1 MLRIRKWITTGSIAV
16 LGLATVSALVWLASG
31 QPHRPQVLRM
41 ERATTNDD
49 RPGIA
54 TPRTKVIPD
63 YLRQKYASTRRAEFD
78 VASSLDT
85 SIFVLATGVQVH
97 TPSGWQM
104 LSEDYRGEIWRLKSG
119 VAREVCVE
127 QPEGQTWRAYIR
139 FGTEMKATSLL
150 KAQIKEAWN
159 IRSFSN
165 WTGRA
170 WGGGRW
176 SGRHEL
182 FSDEV
187 TE

>member
-1 MLRIRKWITTGSIAV
+1 MLRTFSLRKRITNGSIAV
-16 LGLATVSALVWLASG
+16 LGLATLAALIWLASNHP
-31 QPHRPQVLRM
+31 QRPQVLRM
-41 ERATTNDD
+41 ERSRTNDD
-49 RPGIA
+49 RPGA
-54 TPRTKVIPD
+54 AAPRTRIIPD
-63 YLRQKYASTRRAEFD
+63 DLRQKYASTRRAEFD
-78 VASSLDT
+78 IASSQDT

-139 FGTEMKATSLL
+139 FGTEMKGTSLL

-170 WGGGRW
+170 
-176 SGRHEL
+176 
-182 FSDEV
+182 
-187 TE
+187 